1 MTAGVSSTRH
11 RRRLTSLL
19 VSSGRGRY
27 AVALGF
33 VVAGIALVLAP
44 RFLGWEWSEGGVL
57 VDLGSELLGLAL
69 TVSILDWFFEQ
80 RRVRAEGRRLA
91 WEVFHDLERAVWV
104 WQGGPLRLET
114 DELLGLLHAASPEDE
129 IAPCTEG
136 LLLGL
141 GIRSR
146 ELLKGERRP
155 VASVP
160 RLDEALSEL
169 AGLARIGEGRPASTE
184 SVRNA
189 LDAGARRLA
198 DILDLSAPHMPARLI
213 RNRSAEVAE
222 QEHRCA
228 VASVPTG

>member
-1 MTAGVSSTRH
+1 VPRNGI

-19 VSSGRGRY
+19 VASGTGRH

-33 VVAGIALVLAP
+33 VLAGLALVAAP
-44 RFLGWEWSEGGVL
+44 RFLGWEWSQGSAL

-91 WEVFHDLERAVWV
+91 WEVFHDLERATWV

-114 DELLGLLHAASPEDE
+114 DELLGLLQAASATDD

-146 ELLKGERRP
+146 ELLQGERRP

-160 RLDEALSEL
+160 GLDEALTEL
-169 AGLARIGEGRPASTE
+169 AGLARIGDRKQTSSE
-184 SVRNA
+184 SVRNSLLA
-189 LDAGARRLA
+189 AARHLA
-198 DILDLSAPHMPARLI
+198 AILDLSAPHMPARLI
-213 RNRSAEVAE
+213 RNRSAEIAE
-222 QEHRCA
+222 QERRCA
-228 VASVPTG
+228 MGAVPGSR